1 MDYFRA
7 TAPAQTRPAGA
18 FVSEIGFDKI
28 DNLVNWKDI
37 SPRLGYGNPTEVFN
51 GVDFSLNARL
61 GSSGGLVAGG
71 PSWGR
76 VVVDNCFV
84 VDSPQLVN
92 CRLTN
97 PPQVSGLATGGT
109 QLKLQ
114 AIYPLPW

>member
-71 PSWGR
+71 LSWGR
-76 VVVDNCFV
+76 VVVDNCF
-84 VDSPQLVN
+84 
-92 CRLTN
+92 RG
-97 PPQVSGLATGGT
+97 GLSSARE
-109 QLKLQ
+109 LQ
-114 AIYPLPW
+114 AHEPAAGQRPVDRRHTA